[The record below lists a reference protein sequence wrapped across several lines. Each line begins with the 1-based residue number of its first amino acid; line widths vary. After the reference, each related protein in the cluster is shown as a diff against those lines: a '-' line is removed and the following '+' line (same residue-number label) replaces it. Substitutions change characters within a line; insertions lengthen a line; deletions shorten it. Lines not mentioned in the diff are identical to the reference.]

1 MNPRNSSC
9 DPAILHITFIFQHCQ
24 TLTAQVAQLFFNWH
38 STREMSN
45 HPNFPTELDIHPLVS
60 DREGEN
66 SVFESVQ
73 QERAIQKYGI
83 AGRVW

>member
-1 MNPRNSSC
+1 
-9 DPAILHITFIFQHCQ
+9 
-24 TLTAQVAQLFFNWH
+24 
-38 STREMSN
+38 MSN
-45 HPNFPTELDIHPLVS
+45 HPIFPTELDIHHLVS